1 MAKYFSSEWFASR
14 NTGQN
19 VALTLLTLP
28 LGAARLGGA
37 AVRTVQASRAGGAV
51 RVISAAKRPVHTA
64 AIGMSKFRYQ
74 RFHLNVGYRPKS
86 HTLLTRSMVWRKR
99 AGLTATGISLLNPF
113 QTLRYARQG
122 DWDRVAINLRYPI
135 VGVPIYDFIQSRRGS
150 GAPSPAAA
158 HGTKKNRRKSRRPST
173 GPAGSSYNR
182 SKDGARSSTR
192 PSGRPSGA
200 KRHSRAQRAQKK
212 CPRGYY
218 WSWKKRQ
225 CVKSKF
231 R

>member
-51 RVISAAKRPVHTA
+51 RVVSALKRPVHTA

-74 RFHLNVGYRPKS
+74 RLHMNVGYRPKY

-99 AGLTATGISLLNPF
+99 AGLTATGVSLLNPF
-113 QTLRYARQG
+113 QTVRYARQG
-122 DWDRVAINLRYPI
+122 DWYRVGINLRYPI

-150 GAPSPAAA
+150 GAPSPAASPR
-158 HGTKKNRRKSRRPST
+158 TKITQKGRRPRRQEKGSPAPSERVGRRPSSAHGFRSGKAPT
-173 GPAGSSYNR
+173 AGGNR
-182 SKDGARSSTR
+182 AS
-192 PSGRPSGA
+192 
-200 KRHSRAQRAQKK
+200 
-212 CPRGYY
+212 CPPGYY
-218 WSWKKRQ
+218 WSWKEKT
-225 CVKSKF
+225 CIKSKY